1 MPDLPERTPYFRA
14 SEHYSAYFKEAHAGG
29 ALDAKTKELV
39 HLALVLA
46 LHCEP

>member
-1 MPDLPERTPYFRA
+1 MPDLPERTPYFR
-14 SEHYSAYFKEAHAGG
+14 SNEHFTSYFAEVHAGG
-29 ALDAKTKELV
+29 ALDPKTKELV

>member
-1 MPDLPERTPYFRA
+1 MPDLPERVPYFRA
-14 SEHYSAYFKEAHAGG
+14 HPHYAAYFKEVHEGG

-46 LHCEP
+46 MHCEP